1 MSIAFEIF
9 FRKKC
14 VFVYLHKYNYSF
26 IAILPIK
33 TYGGINI
40 MFNISQT
47 IRKVMIDKGQTV
59 SDIVKK
65 SGILQ
70 STLSRSLQKADND
83 YRINYLNQIVQALN
97 CNIRIQII
105 DNDTQEVLY
114 NIVDSEWRY
123 TIII

>member
-1 MSIAFEIF
+1 
-9 FRKKC
+9 
-14 VFVYLHKYNYSF
+14 
-26 IAILPIK
+26 
-33 TYGGINI
+33 

-47 IRKVMIDKGQTV
+47 IRKVMIDKNKTV

-105 DNDTQEVLY
+105 DNDSKEVLY
-114 NIVDSEWRY
+114 
-123 TIII
+123 TISDTKTD

>member
-1 MSIAFEIF
+1 
-9 FRKKC
+9 
-14 VFVYLHKYNYSF
+14 
-26 IAILPIK
+26 
-33 TYGGINI
+33 

-47 IRKVMIDKGQTV
+47 IRKAMIDKNKSV

-83 YRINYLNQIVQALN
+83 YRINYLNQIVQALD
-97 CNIRIQII
+97 CSIQIQII

-114 NIVDSEWRY
+114 NIVDSE
-123 TIII
+123 